1 MEGSTALIRQ
11 LQRSLSTEN
20 PKAMTADCPVSKGE
34 RNAVVGG
41 VEVRGRKGDKGVA
54 RGMEM
59 GIGTEAGPILG
70 VGESK

>member
-1 MEGSTALIRQ
+1 
-11 LQRSLSTEN
+11 
-20 PKAMTADCPVSKGE
+20 MTADCPVSKGE